1 MKPNSKQ
8 AKDVF
13 YFREI
18 VSRTGL
24 SQSEIAKKIGVT
36 DRTMRNYVK
45 FGAPYLVQFAVECL
59 IYGCD

>member
-18 VSRTGL
+18 VLKTGL
-24 SQSEIAKKIGVT
+24 SQSEIARRIGVR
-36 DRTMRNYVK
+36 DRTMRNYMK
-45 FGAPYLVQFAVECL
+45 YGPPYLVQFAVECL
-59 IYGCD
+59 VYSID